1 MTQEERDKR
10 YAEKNR
16 QMGIVRVIAW
26 IPEERKFELQK
37 ITKMWRDEVKRR
49 FNSK

>member
-10 YAEKNR
+10 LRESNR
-16 QMGIVRVIAW
+16 RMGIIKVGAW
-26 IPEERKFELQK
+26 IPEERKTELQK

-49 FNSK
+49 FKSK